1 MSKFLSPCRRCLLAA
16 LLAACA
22 AAPLFAEDADLTPT
36 LADGIA
42 WYNAQDWPVENKAW
56 NDTARYFARLPGRA
70 EGVVPDDVWRLS
82 QHSAGEL
89 VRFRTDAPAIRVK
102 YRLFSAQLDFPHMP
116 ATGVSG
122 LDLYA
127 LDKNDSDRGTW
138 KWAACTMPQSQ
149 EDNVELIGGMDPAMR
164 DYMLYLPLYN
174 GVDALQI
181 GVPEGAEFHAVLPRT
196 DRPILYYGTS
206 LAQGGCCSRP
216 GNLYTAMLSRRLN
229 YPVLNLGFSGSARMD
244 PEMGELFAELDP
256 VLFVLD
262 ASPNMYADL
271 IDQRGVRFVQIL
283 REKHPDTPILLVENH
298 IHAHSW
304 IIPSKAE
311 EDRTNREALRRVYDH
326 FIAAGDKNIYYLRA
340 DNLVGEKI
348 DNDTTMDGSH
358 LNDLGMYRMA
368 DSLEEVIRP
377 ILGL

>member
-1 MSKFLSPCRRCLLAA
+1 MPKILFQCRCLLAVC
-16 LLAACA
+16 LAACA
-22 AAPLFAEDADLTPT
+22 AAPILAEDIDITPT
-36 LADGIA
+36 VADGIA

-102 YRLFSAQLDFPHMP
+102 FRLYSDQLAMTHMP

-127 LDKNDSDRGTW
+127 LDNGTW
-138 KWAACTMPQSQ
+138 KWAACTQPQNQ

-164 DYMLYLPLYN
+164 DFMLYLPLYN
-174 GVDALQI
+174 GVDALEI

-196 DRPILYYGTS
+196 EKPILYYGTS
-206 LAQGGCCSRP
+206 LAQGGCASRP
-216 GNLYTAMLSRRLN
+216 GNLYTSMLSRRLN
-229 YPVLNLGFSGSARMD
+229 YPVLNLGFSGSARME

-271 IDQRGVRFVQIL
+271 IDQRGVNFVRIL

-311 EDRTNREALRRVYDH
+311 EDRTNVEALRRVYDQL
-326 FIAAGDKNIYYLRA
+326 IAAGDKNLYYLRA

-358 LNDLGMYRMA
+358 LNDLGMYRMT